1 MRAIITGGG
10 TGGHIYPALAIA
22 DELRRRI
29 ADMDILYVGSRGMES
44 RIVPEAGYD
53 FITIDVSGIDRSSML
68 KAGQSL
74 IKFPYSFFQAKDII
88 KDFNPD
94 FIVGTGGYVSF
105 PVVLAGTYFA
115 PKTFIH
121 EQNAYPGLAN
131 RHLAK
136 RVDCTML
143 TFAEAEKY
151 LEAKRIKITGLPIR
165 QEFFHV
171 SPQAARQSLGLNE
184 NLFTLIAFGGS
195 RGAATINRAMLDAL
209 DQLQDQQ
216 IQLIWITG
224 SDNYEEINRQ
234 VQERVKREHTATMR
248 ILPYMN
254 NIEQAMAASHLAVCR
269 AGASTLAELAVLGLP
284 AILVPYPYAADNHQ
298 EKNARALMEKKAATM
313 VIDEF
318 LDGDTLVKAID
329 ALRSE
334 PNKLHDMR
342 RQMLQ
347 EAKPQA
353 LNDIVTELI
362 G

>member
-29 ADMDILYVGSRGMES
+29 VDMEILYVGSQGMES

-53 FITIDVSGIDRSSML
+53 FTTIDVTGIDRSSML

-74 IKFPYSFFQAKDII
+74 VKFPYSFFQAKDII
-88 KDFNPD
+88 KQFDPD

-151 LEAKRIKITGLPIR
+151 LEAKRIKVTGLPIR
-165 QEFFHV
+165 QEFFQV
-171 SPQAARQSLGLNE
+171 TPQTARQSLGLRE
-184 NLFTLIAFGGS
+184 NLFTVIAFGGS
-195 RGAATINRAMLDAL
+195 RGAATINRAMLEAVDK
-209 DQLQDQQ
+209 LQDQAM
-216 IQLIWITG
+216 QLIWITG
-224 SDNYEEINRQ
+224 SDNYEEMDRQ
-234 VQERVKREHTATMR
+234 VQDRLKKDHTAMMR

-269 AGASTLAELAVLGLP
+269 AGASTLAELSVLGLP

-298 EKNARALMEKKAATM
+298 EKNARALMEKKAVTM

-329 ALRSE
+329 TLRSE
-334 PNKLHDMR
+334 PDRLNDMR
-342 RQMLQ
+342 RQILQ

-353 LNDIVTELI
+353 LDDIVTELI

>member
-29 ADMDILYVGSRGMES
+29 ADMEILYVGSQGMES

-53 FITIDVSGIDRSSML
+53 FTTIDVSGIDRSSML

-74 IKFPYSFFQAKDII
+74 VKFPYSFFQAKDII
-88 KDFNPD
+88 KQFKPD
-94 FIVGTGGYVSF
+94 FIMGTGGYVSF

-136 RVDCTML
+136 RADCTML

-151 LEAKRIKITGLPIR
+151 LVAKRIKLTGLPIR
-165 QEFFHV
+165 QEFFQV
-171 SPQAARQSLGLNE
+171 TPQAARQSLGLKE

-195 RGAATINRAMLDAL
+195 RGAATINRAMLEAI
-209 DQLQDQQ
+209 DQLQDQAMQ
-216 IQLIWITG
+216 IIWITG
-224 SDNYEEINRQ
+224 LDNYEEINRQ
-234 VQERVKREHTATMR
+234 AQDRLKRDCTAKMR

-254 NIEQAMAASHLAVCR
+254 NIEKAMAASHLAVCR

-298 EKNARALMEKKAATM
+298 EKNARALMEKKAVTM

-318 LDGDTLVKAID
+318 LDGDTLVKTITT
-329 ALRSE
+329 LRTD
-334 PNKLHDMR
+334 PDRLNAMC

-353 LNDIVTELI
+353 LDDIVNELI

>member
-88 KDFNPD
+88 KNFNPD

-171 SPQAARQSLGLNE
+171 SPRPLASPWGLRKPVYFDRLRGKSRSSYHKPCYAGCSRSVAGSTNTVDLDNWFRQLRRNKPPGTGACQKGTYSNDE
-184 NLFTLIAFGGS
+184 NL
-195 RGAATINRAMLDAL
+195 AL
-209 DQLQDQQ
+209 
-216 IQLIWITG
+216 
-224 SDNYEEINRQ
+224 YE
-234 VQERVKREHTATMR
+234 
-248 ILPYMN
+248 
-254 NIEQAMAASHLAVCR
+254 
-269 AGASTLAELAVLGLP
+269 
-284 AILVPYPYAADNHQ
+284 
-298 EKNARALMEKKAATM
+298 
-313 VIDEF
+313 
-318 LDGDTLVKAID
+318 
-329 ALRSE
+329 
-334 PNKLHDMR
+334 
-342 RQMLQ
+342 
-347 EAKPQA
+347 
-353 LNDIVTELI
+353 
-362 G
+362 